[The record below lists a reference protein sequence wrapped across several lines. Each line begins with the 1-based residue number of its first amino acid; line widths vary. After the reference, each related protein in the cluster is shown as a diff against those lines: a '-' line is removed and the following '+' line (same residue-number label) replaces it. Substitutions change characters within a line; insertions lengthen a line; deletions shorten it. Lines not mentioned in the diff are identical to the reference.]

1 MNVCAGE
8 EDLLNSPVGKRPG
21 FTGRCSVVI
30 GCPQA
35 ATAPGGR
42 VPEQHRLQEGG
53 VWEEYIYMQPRWHI
67 RALADYI
74 DTPT

>member
-1 MNVCAGE
+1 MNVCAGEE

-53 VWEEYIYMQPRWHI
+53 VWEEYIYAT
-67 RALADYI
+67 ALAYSGI
-74 DTPT
+74 GRLY